1 MINKEEAL
9 FLFLFLGYGTKTY
22 RNPFLNIMVSGK
34 NITVAVLELVD
45 FQRNLVDGGKR

>member
-9 FLFLFLGYGTKTY
+9 FIFLFIGYGTKIY
-22 RNPFLNIMVSGK
+22 RNPLLNIIVSGK
-34 NITVAVLELVD
+34 KITVAVLELVD